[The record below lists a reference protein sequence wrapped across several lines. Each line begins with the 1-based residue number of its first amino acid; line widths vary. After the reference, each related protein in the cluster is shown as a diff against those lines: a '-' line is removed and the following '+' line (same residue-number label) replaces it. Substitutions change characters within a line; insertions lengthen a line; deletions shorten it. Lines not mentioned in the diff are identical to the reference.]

1 MTDSQHR
8 SYCILLMM
16 ILLGV
21 TWMSNKIGSCFQV
34 IDKVRKL
41 SVIYGVNN
49 LWENMK
55 AKLSHLLIGLG
66 ALEITPR

>member
-1 MTDSQHR
+1 MMDRPSSTVEVPGPVDSV
-8 SYCILLMM
+8 LLA
-16 ILLGV
+16 I

-49 LWENMK
+49 L
-55 AKLSHLLIGLG
+55 
-66 ALEITPR
+66 